1 MATAEPSSGRRRTV
15 QVVLIVAT
23 VLYAVSLLPWA
34 AVAMMSPMA
43 FDAGY
48 SREAAFLVS
57 CLLAYPVLVLIAL
70 VGGWICY
77 AKRKHTA
84 AIVFFLLPL
93 ADVLVLVGAFL
104 I

>member
-1 MATAEPSSGRRRTV
+1 METAELNSGRRRTV
-15 QVVLIVAT
+15 QIILIVAT

-57 CLLAYPVLVLIAL
+57 CVLAYPVLVLIAL
-70 VGGWICY
+70 VGGWLCY

-84 AIVFFLLPL
+84 ARVFLLLPL
-93 ADVLVLVGAFL
+93 LDGLVLVGTFL
-104 I
+104 F